1 MKFKI
6 STFVKTLILFGLT
19 QILGIYL
26 AMQILPAIGVQTI
39 SASSFSLGDFIYLA
53 AIVFLFFF
61 FSIKYPRVGSAIY
74 RVFLSLVIFAA
85 METFASIWLDP
96 LSSLCLALAVL
107 IIFWLWQSVIVQDV
121 VMIITLGAVGAI
133 FGLSLTPITVVY
145 ILIIFSAYDI
155 FAVYVTGHMVKMAE
169 AMIKS
174 RAIFGFIIP
183 SSVKDFGNRMQ
194 TVQPG
199 EQFMVLGSGDVIFPL
214 IMTVS
219 LVRTSLTQAL
229 IVFVFSLLGILATHL
244 IFVNQKIRRQ
254 MAALP
259 PIATL
264 TIIGYL
270 VSRLF

>member
-1 MKFKI
+1 
-6 STFVKTLILFGLT
+6 
-19 QILGIYL
+19 
-26 AMQILPAIGVQTI
+26 
-39 SASSFSLGDFIYLA
+39 
-53 AIVFLFFF
+53 
-61 FSIKYPRVGSAIY
+61 
-74 RVFLSLVIFAA
+74 
-85 METFASIWLDP
+85 
-96 LSSLCLALAVL
+96 
-107 IIFWLWQSVIVQDV
+107 
-121 VMIITLGAVGAI
+121 
-133 FGLSLTPITVVY
+133 
-145 ILIIFSAYDI
+145 
-155 FAVYVTGHMVKMAE
+155 
-169 AMIKS
+169 S

-244 IFVNQKIRRQ
+244 IFVNQKIRRP